1 MRRSIIFISS
11 VLLLLYLFG
20 AFNSE
25 SVQAEAASATGTHGK
40 QTANELLRFDPR
52 VDGSFLLD
60 AIKNHP
66 KAEVSQVLWS
76 KIDSRE
82 IAIRGLDRPE
92 ASARFVPMP
101 AFDREHRMVG
111 LMGALYISP
120 QAIVPARAGR
130 PLERQYLDVVLL
142 HESVH
147 YEQIASGRFA
157 STVITDS
164 GDSPEQCEAGWNL
177 EREAYE
183 RECAFAREI
192 GFDRLPYCTTDLE
205 AFDRALFAALSPSR
219 PDACPVHWR
228 RMLGI

>member
-1 MRRSIIFISS
+1 MRRSIILILSAI
-11 VLLLLYLFG
+11 LLLYLFG
-20 AFNSE
+20 AFNRE
-25 SVQAEAASATGTHGK
+25 PAEAEAASATVLHVK
-40 QTANELLRFDPR
+40 QTANESLHFDSS

-66 KAEVSQVLWS
+66 RAEVSQVLWS
-76 KIDSRE
+76 KIDSGE
-82 IAIRGLDRPE
+82 IAIRWLDHPE

-101 AFDREHRMVG
+101 AFDREHKMVG

-130 PLERQYLDVVLL
+130 SLERKYLDVVLL

-147 YEQIASGRFA
+147 YEQITSGRFA
-157 STVITDS
+157 STVITDP

-192 GFDRLPYCTTDLE
+192 GFDRLPYCTTDPE
-205 AFDRALFAALSPSR
+205 AFDRALFATLSVGR
-219 PDACPVHWR
+219 PDSCPAHWR